1 MLLLAENKIFN
12 INFAFLLFSKKIEY
26 SNGNV
31 WKKELSSELE
41 YNKRL
46 LTLILDV
53 DKLME
58 HLTAINYVTVQKK
71 EQITRFHM
79 KYMRTKQFLNFL
91 MNVQPN
97 DMLIIAAA
105 LRHCQQMYA
114 SNIIIQIQN
123 ILLKL
128 VKIDEVCSTSF
139 FSNFSTAVP
148 VKTSNCTINDN
159 SATVNLFDYCNL
171 SNFQH
176 REITQ
181 IVDFGSI
188 AVVYVDQSSNKSKYQ
203 V

>member
-1 MLLLAENKIFN
+1 MFN
-12 INFAFLLFSKKIEY
+12 INFAFLLFSKKIEF
-26 SNGNV
+26 SNENI
-31 WKKELSSELE
+31 WKKELCSELE

-46 LTLILDV
+46 LTLIIDV

-58 HLTAINYVTVQKK
+58 HLTAINYFTIQKK
-71 EQITRFHM
+71 KQITKFRM
-79 KYMRTKQFLNFL
+79 KHWRTKQFLNFL

-97 DMLIIAAA
+97 DMHNIAAA

-128 VKIDEVCSTSF
+128 SKIDEICSASI

-188 AVVYVDQSSNKSKYQ
+188 AVVYVDLSSNKSKYQ

>member
-1 MLLLAENKIFN
+1 M
-12 INFAFLLFSKKIEY
+12 LFSKKTEY
-26 SNGNV
+26 SDGKV
-31 WKKELSSELE
+31 WKKTLSFELE

-46 LTLILDV
+46 LTLIIDV
-53 DKLME
+53 DKLVDY
-58 HLTAINYVTVQKK
+58 LTATNYLTIQKK
-71 EQITRFHM
+71 KQITQFRL
-79 KYMRTKQFLNFL
+79 KYRRTKQFLNFL
-91 MNVQPN
+91 KNVQPN

-114 SNIIIQIQN
+114 SNIVIEIHR

-128 VKIDEVCSTSF
+128 DKIDEICSTSIS
-139 FSNFSTAVP
+139 SNVSTAVP

-181 IVDFGSI
+181 IVDFGAI
-188 AVVYVDQSSNKSKYQ
+188 AIVYVEQSSNKSKCQ

>member
-1 MLLLAENKIFN
+1 MFN
-12 INFAFLLFSKKIEY
+12 ISFVLLLFSKKTEY
-26 SNGNV
+26 SEENV
-31 WKKELSSELE
+31 WKKKLCSELE

-46 LTLILDV
+46 LTLIIDV
-53 DKLME
+53 DKLVD
-58 HLTAINYVTVQKK
+58 HLTAINYFTIQKK
-71 EQITRFHM
+71 NQITQFRM
-79 KYMRTKQFLNFL
+79 KYWRTKQFLNFL
-91 MNVQPN
+91 MNVPLN

-128 VKIDEVCSTSF
+128 VKIDEICSTSF

-159 SATVNLFDYCNL
+159 SATVNLFDHCNL

-176 REITQ
+176 REIAK
-181 IVDFGSI
+181 IVDFGAI
-188 AVVYVDQSSNKSKYQ
+188 AVVYADLSSNKSRCRI
-203 V
+203 